1 MKVNIYKECK
11 EKIKTKDKI
20 SVIVPN
26 YNYERFLKERI
37 DSILLQ
43 TVPIYELIFL
53 DDASSDESVSYL
65 NKKIEERID
74 YSFFNLNLR
83 HEILTSANISV
94 CLYCN
99 RQYILYYFDNHDNK
113 KTTADLD
120 HFYPKSLFPLFS
132 LSLYNFIS
140 SCQICNQRMKKIK

>member
-43 TVPIYELIFL
+43 TVPIYELILL

-65 NKKIEERID
+65 NKKIEEI
-74 YSFFNLNLR
+74 
-83 HEILTSANISV
+83 
-94 CLYCN
+94 
-99 RQYILYYFDNHDNK
+99 K
-113 KTTADLD
+113 KN
-120 HFYPKSLFPLFS
+120 YPH
-132 LSLYNFIS
+132 I
-140 SCQICNQRMKKIK
+140 KIKTAFNKDYE